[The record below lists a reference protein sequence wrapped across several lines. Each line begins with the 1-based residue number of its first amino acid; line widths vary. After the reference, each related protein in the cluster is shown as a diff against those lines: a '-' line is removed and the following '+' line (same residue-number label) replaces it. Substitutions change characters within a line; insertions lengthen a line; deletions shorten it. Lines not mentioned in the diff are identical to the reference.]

1 MWEHWKM
8 AALAAYYW
16 ATLPRRKRRLRDWAA
31 ARVAPVTVLFY
42 HRIHEDRAT
51 PWTTHP
57 RAFLRQMRW
66 LMEHAD
72 LISLQEAQER
82 LVAGNGSHRPTVAVT
97 FDDGYEDNLRVALPF
112 LIEHAVPC
120 TYFVTAENVLRGRP
134 FEHDRLF
141 GAAPRPH
148 TPEQLRALAASG
160 VEIGSHAW
168 SHCDFGGLD
177 DAETRRQLTD
187 SRRALE
193 DMISAPVVRFAFP
206 FGRPENSPPFAIAAA
221 RACGYVAV
229 CTAHGGY
236 NVPRCDGFV
245 LRRFHG
251 DDPLIRMVHRVTV
264 DRRLMDSPTPI
275 PQGDTAESRRSS
287 ESFADPTD
295 ARAVAGAVS
304 HAPPPM
310 VETASSPCEPAGH
323 AHSPPSPW
331 DVAVH

>member
-8 AALAAYYW
+8 PALAAYYW
-16 ATLPRRKRRLRDWAA
+16 ATLPKRKRRLRDWAA
-31 ARVAPVTVLFY
+31 AGVAPVTVLFY

-57 RAFLRQMRW
+57 RAFFRQMRW

-72 LISLQEAQER
+72 LVSLQEAQER
-82 LVAGNGSHRPTVAVT
+82 LIAGNCSHRPTVAVT

-141 GAAPRPH
+141 GAAPLPH
-148 TPEQLRALAASG
+148 TAEQIRALAASG

-168 SHCDFGGLD
+168 SHSDFGGLN
-177 DAETRRQLTD
+177 AGETRRQLID
-187 SRRALE
+187 SRHALE

-206 FGRPENSPPFAIAAA
+206 FGRPENSPPGAIAAA
-221 RACGYVAV
+221 RECGYVAV

-236 NVPRCDGFV
+236 NVPPCEGFV

-251 DDPLIRMVHRVTV
+251 DDPWIRMVNRVTV
-264 DRRLMDSPTPI
+264 DRRLLEFAPPI
-275 PQGDTAESRRSS
+275 PQVGPAESQRASAAAGGL
-287 ESFADPTD
+287 ADG
-295 ARAVAGAVS
+295 RAVEGAVPQ
-304 HAPPPM
+304 APLPIG
-310 VETASSPCEPAGH
+310 ETVSSPFDPEGDA
-323 AHSPPSPW
+323 SYPPTSL
-331 DVAVH
+331 DVAAH